1 MEDLMMFLIFAICD
15 LMVVLLCRYAFGK
28 RDAYSEGMLLGVH
41 IPAGC
46 LEHPEVEQLRRKSSR
61 SWNMFQWINLAV
73 SLLICFFCF
82 YDFILVE

>member
-41 IPAGC
+41 IPGRLPGAPGSGTAAPEKQPE
-46 LEHPEVEQLRRKSSR
+46 LEYVPVDQSGS
-61 SWNMFQWINLAV
+61 QPAD
-73 SLLICFFCF
+73 LLLLF
-82 YDFILVE
+82 L